1 MFLLKTICSFSS
13 DILKTVCFCENFI
26 CSILT
31 PPLLNLDTNRPNN
44 CRHLRVQECT
54 QDKTRRE
61 EDTSLSQFTHQFGR
75 GSLLKNQFYYFKD
88 PSLPFIGRRTVHVFT
103 KKLARE
109 ALQGSL
115 LTLPILAPKM
125 ESERGTF

>member
-1 MFLLKTICSFSS
+1 LKDERLQDECS
-13 DILKTVCFCENFI
+13 
-26 CSILT
+26 
-31 PPLLNLDTNRPNN
+31 
-44 CRHLRVQECT
+44 CRHLRLQECT

-88 PSLPFIGRRTVHVFT
+88 PSFPFIRRRIGHLFT

-115 LTLPILAPKM
+115 LTLPILAPKWRVKKNLLDV
-125 ESERGTF
+125 S